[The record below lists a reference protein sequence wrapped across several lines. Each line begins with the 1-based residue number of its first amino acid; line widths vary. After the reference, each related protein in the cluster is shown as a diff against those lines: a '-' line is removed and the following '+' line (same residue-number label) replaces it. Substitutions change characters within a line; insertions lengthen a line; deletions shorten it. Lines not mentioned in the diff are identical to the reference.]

1 MSANT
6 PYSPPRAAVRDK
18 QAVYGE
24 VQIFSAR
31 GRIGRVRYLAYSF
44 GFMVAGIVVLMALM
58 GIVAAAAGFA
68 AAMIVYAAGIIAL
81 IVVGTLFG
89 IQRLHDLDK
98 SGWLYLVMLIPLV
111 GAFFSFY
118 LIFAPGTKEM
128 NRFGN
133 PPPPNSGGVVLAAW
147 LIPVFFMLIGILA
160 AIAIPQYQK
169 YVEKAKQAQ
178 IQTQPLEQQ

>member
-18 QAVYGE
+18 QSAYGE
-24 VQIFSAR
+24 VKIFSAR

-44 GFMVAGIVVLMALM
+44 GSIMAGLLILAVLM
-58 GIVAAAAGFA
+58 GIIAAAAGPA
-68 AAMIVYAAGIIAL
+68 AAFTVYIAGIIAL
-81 IVVGTLFG
+81 VVVGVLFG

>member
-6 PYSPPRAAVRDK
+6 PYSPPRATVRDK
-18 QAVYGE
+18 QATYGE
-24 VQIFSAR
+24 VKIFSAR

-44 GFMVAGIVVLMALM
+44 GFMMLAIVVLGAIV
-58 GIVAAAAGFA
+58 GIAAVAVGPAV
-68 AAMIVYAAGIIAL
+68 AMTVYFAGIIAL
-81 IVVGTLFG
+81 MVVGVLFG

-98 SGWLYLVMLIPLV
+98 SGWLFLVMLVPLV
-111 GAFFSFY
+111 SIFFSFD
-118 LIFAPGTKEM
+118 LIFAPGTKDV

-133 PPPPNSGGVVLAAW
+133 PPPPNSSGVILVAW
-147 LIPVFFMLIGILA
+147 LVPVFIMLLGIIA
-160 AIAIPQYQK
+160 AIAIPQYQQ

>member
-18 QAVYGE
+18 QAAYGE

-31 GRIGRVRYLAYSF
+31 GRIGRVRYLAYTF
-44 GFMVAGIVVLMALM
+44 GFMMAGIIMLGVLM
-58 GIVAAAAGFA
+58 GIISAVVGPAAG
-68 AAMIVYAAGIIAL
+68 MSVYFAGIIAL
-81 IVVGTLFG
+81 MVVSVLFG

-118 LIFAPGTKEM
+118 LIFTPLLLGGEGLP
-128 NRFGN
+128 NRFISFVPG
-133 PPPPNSGGVVLAAW
+133 
-147 LIPVFFMLIGILA
+147 
-160 AIAIPQYQK
+160 
-169 YVEKAKQAQ
+169 AK
-178 IQTQPLEQQ
+178 IR

>member
-6 PYSPPRAAVRDK
+6 PYNPPRAAVRDK
-18 QAVYGE
+18 QAAHGDVK
-24 VQIFSAR
+24 IFSAR

-44 GFMVAGIVVLMALM
+44 GFLMAGILALVAVM
-58 GIVAAAAGFA
+58 GIIATVVGTT
-68 AAMIVYAAGIIAL
+68 AAMAVYIAGIIGL
-81 IVVGTLFG
+81 MVVSVLFG

-111 GAFFSFY
+111 GMFFSFY
-118 LIFAPGTKEM
+118 LIFAPGTKEV

-133 PPPPNSGGVVLAAW
+133 PPPPNSGGVVLTAW

-160 AIAIPQYQK
+160 AIAIPQYQM

>member
-18 QAVYGE
+18 QAAYGE

-31 GRIGRVRYLAYSF
+31 GRIGRVRYLAYTF
-44 GFMVAGIVVLMALM
+44 GFMMAGIIMLGVLM
-58 GIVAAAAGFA
+58 GIIAAVVGPAAG
-68 AAMIVYAAGIIAL
+68 MSVYFVGIIAL
-81 IVVGTLFG
+81 IVVSVLFG

-111 GAFFSFY
+111 GVFFSFY

-133 PPPPNSGGVVLAAW
+133 PPPPNSSGVVLTAW